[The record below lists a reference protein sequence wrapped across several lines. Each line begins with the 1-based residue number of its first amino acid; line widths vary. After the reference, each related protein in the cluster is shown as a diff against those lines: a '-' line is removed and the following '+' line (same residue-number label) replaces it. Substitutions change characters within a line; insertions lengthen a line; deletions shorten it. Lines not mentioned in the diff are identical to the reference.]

1 VKCRDLPGASLV
13 VLCAVLVHAA
23 YADIYKC
30 TDETGDVAYQQTP
43 CPVEGAGQPSATGDE
58 VTPVVEAVQEEEA
71 TEPLPESQSPEEQ
84 VASSRQP
91 GERVEDCRKRYR
103 DQIDAIDAEM
113 RTGFSTEQGTD
124 YKESLLALTRQ
135 LRACE

>member
-1 VKCRDLPGASLV
+1 
-13 VLCAVLVHAA
+13 VHAA

-84 VASSRQP
+84 VASSRRP
-91 GERVEDCRKRYR
+91 GEQVEDCRKRYR

-113 RTGFSTEQGTD
+113 QAGFSTEQGAE
-124 YKESLLALTRQ
+124 YKASLLALTRQ